1 MSLIRMADESAG
13 DVVPSIGRLRAAY
26 RRGASVIGCVASAYD
41 RIAEHLDN
49 PIWITPVPRDQALER
64 AQALERQ
71 SASERTMPLW
81 GIPFAVKDN
90 IDVAGMPTTA
100 GCPQYAYVAREN
112 APVVQRLLDAG
123 AILIGKTNLDQF
135 ATGLVGT
142 RSPYGACRNALDPRF
157 ISGGSSSGSAVAVA
171 LGLVSFALGTDT
183 AGSGRVPAAFN
194 NIVGLKPTRGAIST
208 RGVVPACRSLDC
220 VSIFAHDCADAL
232 EVLRVARAY
241 DRADPYSRPSEPWM
255 ASAADARRFAVP
267 REREF
272 FGDGEY
278 ARRFEEAI
286 ARFCALGFEPVE
298 VDYEPFLEAQRLLY
312 DGPWLAERCAAIGEF
327 ATQHPDALDPVVRSI
342 LERAAPLSAVDAF
355 KGAYRLAELRREI
368 EELWEEVPVLLVP
381 AAPTIYTIAEI
392 EADPVAL
399 NSRLGWYTNFVNL
412 LDLAAVNVP
421 AGLRADGLPFG
432 VSLIGP
438 AHADETL
445 ANIGGRMHAALGRGS
460 GTMPNAYQPAAAPA
474 AQAARSRVHLA
485 VVGAHL
491 SGLPLNGQ
499 LTERRARLLARARTA
514 LCYRLYA
521 LEDGAAPRPGMVRVG
536 DGDGGAIEVEVWEI
550 AAEPF
555 GSFVAEVA
563 PPLGIGTIE
572 LEGGEQVKGFL
583 CEHYAVAGKTDITQW
598 GGWRNWLAHQ
608 REHGSR

>member
-1 MSLIRMADESAG
+1 MVNESLSDAA
-13 DVVPSIGRLRAAY
+13 PSIGSLRAAY
-26 RRGASVIGCVASAYD
+26 RRGASVLRCVSSAYD
-41 RIAEHLDN
+41 RIAAHRDN
-49 PIWITPVPRDQALER
+49 PIWITLVPRDQALER
-64 AQALERQ
+64 AQLLERQ
-71 SASERTMPLW
+71 SASERSRPLW

-90 IDVAGMPTTA
+90 IDVAGMQTTA
-100 GCPQYAYVAREN
+100 GCPQYAYLAREN

-142 RSPYGACRNALDPRF
+142 RSPYGACRNAFDARF

-220 VSIFAHDCADAL
+220 VSILAHDCADAI
-232 EVLRVARAY
+232 EVLHVVRAY
-241 DRADPYSRPSEPWM
+241 DRDDPYSRRSEARM
-255 ASAADARRFAVP
+255 ATLADTRRFAVP
-267 REREF
+267 SKPEF
-272 FGDGEY
+272 FGDREY
-278 ARRFEEAI
+278 ARLFDDAI

-298 VDYEPFLEAQRLLY
+298 VDYGPFLEAQRLLY
-312 DGPWLAERCAAIGEF
+312 DGPWLAERCAAIGAF
-327 ATQHPDALDPVVRSI
+327 ATQHPDALDPVVRGI

-368 EELWEEVPVLLVP
+368 DGLWEQVPVLLVP
-381 AAPTIYTIAEI
+381 AAPTIYTIAQI

-421 AGLRADGLPFG
+421 AGVRPDGLPFG

-438 AHADETL
+438 AHADEMI
-445 ANIGGRMHAALGRGS
+445 ASIGGRMHAALGLWS
-460 GTMPNAYQPAAAPA
+460 GAIPNASHPAAAPGA
-474 AQAARSRVHLA
+474 PTAPSRVRLA

-499 LTERRARLLARARTA
+499 LTQRGAQLLASVRTA
-514 LCYRLYA
+514 PCYRLYA
-521 LEDGAAPRPGMVRVG
+521 LDDGAVPRPGMVRVG
-536 DGDGGAIEVEVWEI
+536 AGSGGAIEVEVWELAI
-550 AAEPF
+550 EQF
-555 GSFVAEVA
+555 GSFVAAVT
-563 PPLGIGTIE
+563 PPLGIGTVE

-583 CEHYAVAGKTDITQW
+583 CEHYAVQSKTDITQW
-598 GGWRNWLAHQ
+598 GGWRSWLAHQ
-608 REHGSR
+608 REHRSR